1 MGGDEQGSRP
11 LNSGFDPVVDPW
23 SVHGVRQ
30 GPKGQPRS
38 AGRGLGESRD
48 RTLLP

>member
-1 MGGDEQGSRP
+1 MGGDEQSSRP

-30 GPKGQPRS
+30 RARRSARS

-48 RTLLP
+48 QDAE